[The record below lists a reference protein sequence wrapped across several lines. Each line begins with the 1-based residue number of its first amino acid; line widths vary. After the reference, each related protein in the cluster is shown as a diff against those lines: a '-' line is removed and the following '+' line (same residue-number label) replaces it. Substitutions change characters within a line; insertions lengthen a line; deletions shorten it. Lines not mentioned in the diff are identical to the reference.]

1 VVRYLAAEAGIR
13 HFLDTGTG
21 LPTSP
26 NVHEV
31 TQCIISEVRIV
42 YVDDDPLVL
51 AHARALLSS
60 SPAGRTAYIQADLRE
75 PDKILADPAVHG
87 TLDLSQ
93 PVTLMLVAVLH
104 FIANQDDPAG
114 LVAALLAALSPGSY
128 LVASHISLDHDPAGV
143 GAAERAYRASGVTAQ
158 PRTAEEFGRVF
169 FRGLELVPPGVTLVS
184 EWRPDES
191 GLRPKPGE
199 VNSYGAVGRKPGA
212 PPLA

>member
-114 LVAALLAALSPGSY
+114 LVAALSPGSY
-128 LVASHISLDHDPAGV
+128 LVASHISPDHDPAGA

-169 FRGLELVPPGVTLVS
+169 FRSLELVPPGVTLVS

-199 VNSYGAVGRKPGA
+199 VNSYGAVGWKPGT